1 MAYVNSPSLFSHST
15 GREFGIILP
24 PEHRGEERDRPC
36 IGLEWCRTL
45 RAHRVGLEEFLEEWY
60 ERSAE
65 TCDIFDNI
73 SEVDKYS
80 LTCTVCRHFE
90 HPCCSPDKGPSM
102 VALLKA
108 SFEHDAAAW
117 EPSGNGG
124 SKRHQHAL

>member
-1 MAYVNSPSLFSHST
+1 VSSPSPSSHRT
-15 GREFGIILP
+15 REELGFLLP
-24 PEHRGEERDRPC
+24 PFRTGGLGSGLC
-36 IGLEWCRTL
+36 IGLERCRAL
-45 RAHRVGLEEFLEEWY
+45 RAHRVGLEEFLEEWF

-90 HPCCSPDKGPSM
+90 HPCCAPDKGPSM

-117 EPSGNGG
+117 EPTGNGG
-124 SKRHQHAL
+124 PKRHQHAL

>member
-1 MAYVNSPSLFSHST
+1 VSSPSPFSHRT
-15 GREFGIILP
+15 REELGFLLP
-24 PEHRGEERDRPC
+24 PFRTGEHGPGLC
-36 IGLEWCRTL
+36 IGLEWCRTI

-73 SEVDKYS
+73 SEVDKYC

-108 SFEHDAAAW
+108 SFEHDGVPW
-117 EPSGNGG
+117 EPTGNGG
-124 SKRHQHAL
+124 PKRHQHAL